1 MSGRGDNPFNVKL
14 GRIFSPNGTGK
25 FVSFA
30 GRIRRAANASRRSS
44 GGGGNRNSRHV
55 AEQFFSRRVI
65 VKVNLVKMAG
75 GGAKGQALH
84 LKYIERDSAA
94 LDGGK
99 GYLFDREDLFVDG
112 DAFTERVQSDRHQFR
127 IVVSAQDG
135 KDLNDLISYTRELV
149 SQMETDLDTKLDWVA
164 ANHYD
169 TAFPHTHIVI
179 RGIKD
184 DGTNLVMP
192 REYISYGIRNRAE
205 ELVTLELGPINQME
219 AAVSLAK
226 QVTQE
231 RFTQLDRDL
240 QSLTVSNVV
249 DLRVSPMDGSD
260 WSWRLNIARLKHLS
274 RMGLAEKVGKR
285 TWMLSR
291 SLERTLQRLGERGD
305 ILKAYHKALNA
316 AKLDRPSVS
325 DNIYDPFDA
334 RARPITGLVVRSG
347 ILDDVND
354 RAFIVLDTLEGE
366 AIYVSTGSSVSIE
379 DIEAGMTVS
388 IKPADIQPKQSDIT
402 IEKIAA
408 ARNGDYSPAAHQ
420 ASDPT
425 ARTEYIK
432 AHVRRLEAMRRAGH
446 ATRNSDGSWRIPHDY
461 LKRAVAYEKSKA
473 QSKPVEIRIVSRVPL
488 NELAQTLGRTWL
500 DERLLDDEQAE
511 YKGYGDTVKKA
522 EVLRRQYLVSE
533 SILKNTDA
541 SLTQSHLDK
550 LESRDLK
557 LAAASL
563 ATELGKSFSAHSQGR
578 KVKGIYRQSIER
590 PSGKYAVIERAK
602 GFSLVPWRDT
612 LERNL
617 GREVMG
623 VVSGD
628 GISWTLTKGREIS

>member
-1 MSGRGDNPFNVKL
+1 MSGFDDNGFNVKL
-14 GRIFSPNGTGK
+14 GRIFSPGGAGK

-30 GRIRRAANASRRSS
+30 GRIRRAVNASRRSS
-44 GGGGNRNSRHV
+44 GSGGNRNSRSV
-55 AEQFFSRRVI
+55 REQFFSRRVI
-65 VKVNLVKMAG
+65 VKVNLVKIAG

-84 LKYIERDSAA
+84 LQYIERDSAA
-94 LDGGK
+94 LGGDK

-112 DAFTERVQSDRHQFR
+112 DAFYERGKSDRHQFR
-127 IVVSAQDG
+127 IVVSAEDG
-135 KDLNDLISYTRELV
+135 KDMNDLISYTRKLIA
-149 SQMETDLDTKLDWVA
+149 QMETDLDTKLGWVA

-184 DGTNLVMP
+184 DGTNLVIP

-219 AAVSLAK
+219 AAVNLAK

-240 QSLTVSNVV
+240 QSLAVSNVV

-274 RMGLAEKVGKR
+274 RMGLAEKISRR
-285 TWMLSR
+285 TWKLSP
-291 SLERTLQRLGERGD
+291 SLERTLRRLGERGD
-305 ILKAYHKALNA
+305 ILKAYHKALSA
-316 AKLDRPSVS
+316 AKLDRASVS

-334 RARPITGLVVRSG
+334 RAKPITGLVIKSG

-354 RAFIVLDTLEGE
+354 RAFVIIDTLDGE
-366 AIYVSTGSSVSIE
+366 AVYVAAGGSSNIE

-388 IKPADIQPKQSDIT
+388 IKPADIQPKQSDMT

-420 ASDPT
+420 ASDPS
-425 ARTEYIK
+425 ARSEYIK

-461 LKRAVAYEKSKA
+461 LKRAIAYEKSKA
-473 QSKPVEIRIVSRVPL
+473 QAKPVDIRIVSRVPL
-488 NELAQTLGRTWL
+488 QALAQTLGRTWL
-500 DERLLDDEQAE
+500 DERLLEDAQTDL
-511 YKGYGDTVKKA
+511 KGYGDEVKQA

-533 SILKNTDA
+533 SIIKNA
-541 SLTQSHLDK
+541 SATITQAHLDE

-557 LAAASL
+557 LASMEL
-563 ATELGKSFSAHSQGR
+563 ETKLGKSFSVHTQGR
-578 KVKGIYRQSIER
+578 KVKGIYREAIVR

-602 GFSLVPWRDT
+602 DFSLVPWRDT

-617 GREVMG
+617 GREVTG